1 MVAAKPHLSD
11 VFEMLV
17 LRDLLRIEV
26 AVVVEDRHNLS
37 VVVIQFLCGFCGKQK
52 ILVHKW
58 FHCKTLLENI
68 YMRSAKSVV
77 SFRLREEPGGFL
89 LTDFKEI
96 CCSPLQDIGGE
107 HGLAGRGLAVQHA
120 HQRGDCVVAAEFKL
134 IIYRS
139 KLRFAADA
147 ELRIV
152 VADNSKL
159 RRNVKIHSLG
169 VFQRADCQF
178 IIPGDDRVE
187 REPLGSK
194 GEKLFLC
201 LRMLPLKKERCALD
215 RASALRRRTPP

>member
-1 MVAAKPHLSD
+1 MA
-11 VFEMLV
+11 
-17 LRDLLRIEV
+17 
-26 AVVVEDRHNLS
+26 
-37 VVVIQFLCGFCGKQK
+37 
-52 ILVHKW
+52 
-58 FHCKTLLENI
+58 
-68 YMRSAKSVV
+68 
-77 SFRLREEPGGFL
+77 
-89 LTDFKEI
+89 
-96 CCSPLQDIGGE
+96 GE

-201 LRMLPLKKERCALD
+201 LRDAAVKKNDALWIERQLCGGERLLKALQLAPAAVGIRTVKE
-215 RASALRRRTPP
+215 